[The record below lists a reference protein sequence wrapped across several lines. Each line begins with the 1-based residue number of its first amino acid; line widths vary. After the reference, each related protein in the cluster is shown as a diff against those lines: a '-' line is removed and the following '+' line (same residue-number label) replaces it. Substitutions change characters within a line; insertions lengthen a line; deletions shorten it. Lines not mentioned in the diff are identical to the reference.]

1 MLSSGSKTTLG
12 VAQASAEASNVA
24 AANFMGEQLAQ
35 HPFYG
40 VDNAGVASPPRYDSH
55 LRRCQGMHSTQCVTD
70 RALLLSARREVYEC
84 SVRPAHLL
92 EVSATGTSFCRTSG
106 KLVHL

>member
-12 VAQASAEASNVA
+12 VAQASAEASKVA

-40 VDNAGVASPPRYDSH
+40 VDNAGVAPPPNTIPVCADVRECIRPNVSQIAPCCCPPVVKCTN
-55 LRRCQGMHSTQCVTD
+55 LR
-70 RALLLSARREVYEC
+70 
-84 SVRPAHLL
+84 
-92 EVSATGTSFCRTSG
+92 
-106 KLVHL
+106 